1 MRDGPFDRLPIP
13 LEPDDDGDEI
23 GSATDEG
30 ADLQPLDFSVSPRQL
45 AVGGAVV
52 AALVLLFLRSR
63 RGRRGPG
70 SDRS

>member
-13 LEPDDDGDEI
+13 LEPDDEGEEI
-23 GSATDEG
+23 GDDTDDA
-30 ADLQPLDFSVSPRQL
+30 ADLQPLDFAVSPRQL